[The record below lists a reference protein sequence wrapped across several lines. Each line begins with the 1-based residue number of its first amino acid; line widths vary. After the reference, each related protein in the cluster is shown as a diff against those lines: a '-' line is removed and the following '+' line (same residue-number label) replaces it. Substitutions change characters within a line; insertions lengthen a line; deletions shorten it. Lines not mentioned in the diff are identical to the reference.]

1 MGTPFYEG
9 FVSGCLVG
17 SGAMLLL
24 VIAMVVAANKD
35 RRDVSA
41 MLRPQRGGNNADL

>member
-24 VIAMVVAANKD
+24 VIAMVLVSNKD
-35 RRDVSA
+35 RWDVGS
-41 MLRPQRGGNNADL
+41 